1 MFAEV
6 HDTDLISH
14 LVMPEASLL
23 LAFWELARGAR
34 QMPTEA
40 QVPRERLM
48 HLIDDIMMLRPDGDD
63 FIYEHYGR
71 RISARS
77 GFDMTGRRVSDFQG
91 DVGTFFM
98 ATYRKVLQSQRPLA
112 TLHRLGAYG
121 ETPLWERV
129 VLPLGDE
136 KGVTLLLVAN
146 RVRAIENEL
155 SHLVASA
162 RGRGVIAIQFIR
174 DADGVAVDGRI
185 IAANPRAREITGR
198 RMDELLGVNMLSVF
212 PGLVEAGVWERYLGV
227 ATSREAQ
234 TFAVTYDADAV
245 AGTFEVRVVPF
256 HDGVS
261 IAFDARAERASAA

>member
-23 LAFWELARGAR
+23 LALWELARGT
-34 QMPTEA
+34 QNMPQET
-40 QVPRERLM
+40 QVPRARLM
-48 HLIDDIMMLRPDGDD
+48 HLIDDIMILRPDGDD
-63 FIYEHYGR
+63 FLYEHYGK
-71 RISARS
+71 RIAERS
-77 GFDMTGRRVSDFQG
+77 GFDMTGRRVSEFQG
-91 DVGTFFM
+91 EVGSFFM
-98 ATYRKVLQSQRPLA
+98 ATYRKVLQSARPLA

-129 VLPLGDE
+129 VLPVGDE
-136 KGVTLLLVAN
+136 SGVTLLLVAN

-174 DADGVAVDGRI
+174 NADGEAVDGRI
-185 IAANPRAREITGR
+185 IAANPRARDITGR
-198 RMDELLGVNMLSVF
+198 RMDELLGANMLGVF
-212 PGLVEAGVWERYLGV
+212 PGLVEAGLWERYMGV
-227 ATSREAQ
+227 AASREAQ
-234 TFAVTYDADAV
+234 VFEVSYHADAI
-245 AGTFEVRVVPF
+245 AGAFEVRVVPF

-261 IAFDARAERASAA
+261 IAFDARADRASAA